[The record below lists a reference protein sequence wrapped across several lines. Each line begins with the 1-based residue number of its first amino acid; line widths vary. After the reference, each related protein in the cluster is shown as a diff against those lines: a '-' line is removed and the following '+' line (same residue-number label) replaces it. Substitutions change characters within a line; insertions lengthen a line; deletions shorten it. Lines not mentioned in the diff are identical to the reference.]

1 MKLPLSGN
9 IFIQSLSIF
18 LVLPYTHARHSS
30 CTTSSRLDFFLL
42 FVIPNLMHHSPNS
55 YTASSAGAS
64 VKLPKLW
71 VHVTSPR
78 ASTEHNHT
86 EEWAEDVTWVSK
98 AAKMPQ
104 LKALVETQLVYC
116 IFHYSSPLSHPLF
129 VSWCEMSALGA
140 VAVQCDS
147 PSS

>member
-78 ASTEHNHT
+78 ASTGHNHT
-86 EEWAEDVTWVSK
+86 EERAEDVNLGFKSSK
-98 AAKMPQ
+98 NASVKGAGR
-104 LKALVETQLVYC
+104 ETASLL
-116 IFHYSSPLSHPLF
+116 HLSL
-129 VSWCEMSALGA
+129 
-140 VAVQCDS
+140 
-147 PSS
+147 